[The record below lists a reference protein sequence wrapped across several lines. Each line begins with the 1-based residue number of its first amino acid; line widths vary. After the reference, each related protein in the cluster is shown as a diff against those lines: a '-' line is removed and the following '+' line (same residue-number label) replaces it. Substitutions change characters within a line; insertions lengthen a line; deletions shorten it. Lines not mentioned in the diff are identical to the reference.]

1 MCLRTME
8 EGGRLQIMVHK
19 DTTLRA
25 AGWEKAFSS
34 QGKPRLTSLVLC
46 KMDHYKSP
54 SAGSSSV
61 TSSGPDGQSLV
72 LHLTTGDLNGVSSW
86 LP

>member
-1 MCLRTME
+1 MFLRTME

-19 DTTLRA
+19 DTALRA

-46 KMDHYKSP
+46 KTDHYKSRP
-54 SAGSSSV
+54 SSPLAPQLGA
-61 TSSGPDGQSLV
+61 V
-72 LHLTTGDLNGVSSW
+72 L
-86 LP
+86 